1 MKLNVLFI
9 GNSHT
14 YLHYMPQMLVQLVKA
29 ANRGFDLEVDQ
40 SVGEGVSLEWHWNNE
55 ASRQKMRSRNWDYIV
70 LQDRSGGPIEDLNSF
85 QKHARLLD
93 AEIKKHGAATLLYMT
108 WANQN
113 RPETGIVL
121 ADAYRRMADELGAYL
136 VPIGLA
142 WAKAQKISSEL
153 ALHHKDGRHASPVGA
168 YFTACLF
175 YSVLTKTSPEGLPA
189 SMLIE
194 GKKRPD
200 QDEAQALLLQE
211 VAWEVGNRNLECGSR
226 IRE

>member
-1 MKLNVLFI
+1 MKLNILFI

-14 YLHYMPQMLVQLVKA
+14 YLHYMPQMLKQLVNA
-29 ANRGFDLEVDQ
+29 ANCGFDLEVDQ
-40 SVGEGVSLEWHWNNE
+40 SIGEGASLEWHWNNE
-55 ASRQKMRSRNWDYIV
+55 PTRCKMRSRNWDYIV
-70 LQDRSGGPIEDLNSF
+70 LQDRSGGPLEDLISF
-85 QKHARLLD
+85 QKYARLLD

-136 VPIGLA
+136 VPVGLA
-142 WAKAQKISSEL
+142 WAKAAKISSEL
-153 ALHHKDGRHASPVGA
+153 ALHHKDGRHASPIGA

-175 YSVLTKTSPEGLPA
+175 YSVLTDANPKGLPT
-189 SMLIE
+189 SLFIE

-200 QDEAQALLLQE
+200 QDDAQALLLQE
-211 VAWEVGNRNLECGSR
+211 VAWKTVLKSAVGVRK
-226 IRE
+226 